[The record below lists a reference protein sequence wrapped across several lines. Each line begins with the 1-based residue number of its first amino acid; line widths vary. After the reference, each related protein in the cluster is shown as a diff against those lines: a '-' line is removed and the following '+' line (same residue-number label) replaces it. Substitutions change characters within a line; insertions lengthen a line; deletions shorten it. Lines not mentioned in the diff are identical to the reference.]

1 VKGFL
6 FMSKAR
12 ERVLDTAE
20 QLFQE
25 RGYKSVTM
33 RDIAQELGMKQA
45 SLYYHVPQGK
55 EQLYAEVTERGLRRH
70 HTGLQTAIDTAVDLE
85 AQLQATV
92 RWVFSQPP
100 MNLIKMMESDMPEL
114 GDEIR
119 HELDHLAYNCLFAPL
134 GQMFRQAMERGEIH
148 SNIDPNRLT
157 GTFLSLLEGIQFA
170 ANNRQTNMTRLA
182 MADEI
187 IDILLNGLRP
197 RP

>member
-1 VKGFL
+1 
-6 FMSKAR
+6 MSEAR

-33 RDIAQELGMKQA
+33 RDIARELGMKQA

-55 EQLYAEVTERGLRRH
+55 EQLYSEVTERGLRRH
-70 HTGLQTAIDTAVDLE
+70 QVGLETAIHTAVSAGLE
-85 AQLQATV
+85 AQLHAAV

-100 MNLIKMMESDMPEL
+100 MNLIKMMDNDMPEL
-114 GDEIR
+114 AEETQQRLEYLAYECLFQPLGMMFQQAVAQGEIR
-119 HELDHLAYNCLFAPL
+119 ADVDS
-134 GQMFRQAMERGEIH
+134 M
-148 SNIDPNRLT
+148 RLT

-170 ANNRQTNMTRLA
+170 SHHGQTNLPPVV

-187 IDILLNGLRP
+187 IDIVLNGLRP

>member
-1 VKGFL
+1 
-6 FMSKAR
+6 MSEAR

-20 QLFQE
+20 QLFQD

-33 RDIAQELGMKQA
+33 RDIAHELGMKQA
-45 SLYYHVPQGK
+45 SLYYHVPSGK

-70 HTGLQTAIDTAVDLE
+70 AAGLHYAISTAAADDLE
-85 AQLQATV
+85 AQLRAAV

-100 MNLIKMMESDMPEL
+100 MNLIKMMDNDMPEL
-114 GDEIR
+114 GE
-119 HELDHLAYNCLFAPL
+119 ETQQALDFLAYQCLFVPI
-134 GQMFRQAMERGEIH
+134 GNMFRQAIGRGEIRPTV
-148 SNIDPNRLT
+148 DPDRLT

-170 ANNRQTNMTRLA
+170 TNHRQTDMSRVA

-187 IDILLNGLRP
+187 IDIVLNGLRP

>member
-1 VKGFL
+1 
-6 FMSKAR
+6 MSEAR

-25 RGYKSVTM
+25 KGYKSVTM
-33 RDIAQELGMKQA
+33 RDIAQALGMKQA

-55 EQLYAEVTERGLRRH
+55 EQLYTEVTERGLRRH
-70 HTGLQTAIDTAVDLE
+70 QVGLQAALHTAVDDGLE
-85 AQLQATV
+85 AQLHAAV

-100 MNLIKMMESDMPEL
+100 MNLIKMMDNDMPEL
-114 GDEIR
+114 TAEAQQALEFLAYQCIFMPLSTMFQQAIQQGQIR
-119 HELDHLAYNCLFAPL
+119 HDVD
-134 GQMFRQAMERGEIH
+134 AM
-148 SNIDPNRLT
+148 RLT

-170 ANNRQTNMTRLA
+170 SHHRQTDMPPVV

-187 IDILLNGLRP
+187 IDIVLNGLRP

>member
-1 VKGFL
+1 
-6 FMSKAR
+6 MSEAR

-55 EQLYAEVTERGLRRH
+55 EQLYAEVTGRGLRRH
-70 HTGLQTAIDTAVDLE
+70 QSGLQTAIHTAPTGDLE
-85 AQLQATV
+85 AQLRAAV

-114 GDEIR
+114 GDQTR
-119 HELDHLAYNCLFAPL
+119 NELDYLAYQCLFIPL
-134 GQMFRQAMERGEIH
+134 GSMFKDAIDRGEIRGDF
-148 SNIDPNRLT
+148 DPNRLT

-170 ANNRQTNMTRLA
+170 TNHRQTNMSQVA
-182 MADEI
+182 MADEV
-187 IDILLNGLRP
+187 IDIVLNGLRP